1 LILWATLWPASLLAQ
16 DEAATSAL
24 RQRFAERPLRWG
36 GDAEGGAPFQL
47 RDPRDPERVI
57 GFEVELADALCQSL
71 SRQWAQQVKAQ
82 FVQYEWVSLPL
93 GLEKQDFDII
103 LSGFEI
109 TPDNSAGVLFSRPY
123 YYYAQQLVVRADEQR
138 VASLEDCRGQAVG
151 TLSGSAAERI
161 LKDLPAGRIVAFDG
175 QVEPYLDLAQR
186 RLDAVL
192 LDSPI
197 ATYYAGSNPQL
208 KFVGQP
214 VEPGKYGIAL
224 RKDDVALRDAID
236 SALGELMQNGRMQQI
251 YRKWRLWNAD
261 QAALAAGPNRAAELQ
276 GLGFDAQGQPLP
288 TATLTVDEVD
298 LNIVGSS
305 AQQWTFRQ
313 YAPLLLKAAGTTV
326 FLTFTSMALAMAIG
340 LVICLCRLYAPLPV
354 PWLAL
359 IYIEFFRGIP
369 LLLLLFFLY
378 FGLANFGVDLPA
390 TYTAIIGFGLN
401 YAAYEAEIYRSSIS
415 AVPIGQWEAGR
426 ALGMSEALTFRRVI
440 FPQAFRTAL
449 GPMTNDVVALFKDT
463 SLVSVIAVRELTKEY
478 LILSRSSLK
487 FVELGLLTAA
497 LYLLMSVPLGYLSRY
512 LERRWGAG
520 RVV

>member
-1 LILWATLWPASLLAQ
+1 MSDAQ
-16 DEAATSAL
+16 DSPQAL

-47 RDPRDPERVI
+47 RDPNDPGRVI
-57 GFEVELADALCQSL
+57 GFEVELADAIAESL
-71 SRQWAQQVKAQ
+71 SKQWSEQVNAE

-109 TPDNSAGVLFSRPY
+109 TPDNSRGVLFTRPY
-123 YYYAQQLVVRADEQR
+123 YYYAQQLVVRADE
-138 VASLEDCRGQAVG
+138 AAIDSLEDCRGKRVG
-151 TLSGSAAERI
+151 TLAGSAAERI
-161 LKDLPAGRIVAFDG
+161 LKELPAQIVAFDG
-175 QVEPYLDLAQR
+175 QVEPYLDLANR
-186 RLDAVL
+186 RLEAVL

-197 ATYYAGSNPQL
+197 AAYYAGSNPKL

-214 VEPGKYGIAL
+214 VEPGRYGIAL
-224 RKDDVALRDAID
+224 RKDDVALKEAID
-236 SALGELMQNGRMQQI
+236 RALSELMQNGRMQQI
-251 YRKWRLWNAD
+251 YRRWHLWNSD
-261 QAALAAGPNRAAELQ
+261 QAALARGPNRAAELK
-276 GLGFDAQGQPLP
+276 GLGFDPAGKPLP
-288 TATLTVDEVD
+288 TSQLTVDEVD
-298 LNIVGSS
+298 LNIIGAS
-305 AQQWTFRQ
+305 AEQWTFRQ
-313 YAPLLLKAAGTTV
+313 YTPLLLNAAWMTV
-326 FLTFTSMALAMAIG
+326 KLTFTSMAVAMSIG
-340 LVICLCRLYAPLPV
+340 LVVCLCRLYGPPPLR
-354 PWLAL
+354 WLAL
-359 IYIEFFRGIP
+359 VYVEFFRGIP

-390 TYTAIIGFGLN
+390 VNTAILAFGLN
-401 YAAYEAEIYRSSIS
+401 YAAYEAEIYRSSIGT
-415 AVPIGQWEAGR
+415 VPVGQWEAGR

-449 GPMTNDVVALFKDT
+449 GPMTNDMVALFKDT